1 MLLSN
6 IYYMKRIKKEDE
18 RRVRISITISPDLN
32 VILEQTTNNKSKY
45 IESALIEYF
54 EKKSIYVTY

>member
-1 MLLSN
+1 
-6 IYYMKRIKKEDE
+6 MKRIKKEDE